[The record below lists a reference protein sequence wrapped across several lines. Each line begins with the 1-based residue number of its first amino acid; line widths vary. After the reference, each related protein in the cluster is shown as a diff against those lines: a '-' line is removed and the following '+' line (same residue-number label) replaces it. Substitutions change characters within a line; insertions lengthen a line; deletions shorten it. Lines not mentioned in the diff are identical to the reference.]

1 MRPRWN
7 YVACQWLVDG
17 LLYLWNARIVLSL
30 TYSQPPWRPG
40 YSESSTLPLLTRRTQ
55 HLPTRKTQYSM
66 HHDVVAGAITE
77 SLTTIAKTT
86 KPIPIFTL
94 VDASLALPLQLETT
108 HRRHFWHRR
117 WVFGNQH
124 HMCCVVCTTG
134 HWAFTHLKVIRMFAI
149 YYDMNLYLHYAQ
161 DPRLLRTTHLMVAPQ
176 SYHFP
181 GHATFISTL

>member
-1 MRPRWN
+1 MELCRMPVVGRW
-7 YVACQWLVDG
+7 AS
-17 LLYLWNARIVLSL
+17 LSL
-30 TYSQPPWRPG
+30 KCSHRLEPHLFPTVTFPNPG
-40 YSESSTLPLLTRRTQ
+40 YSESSTFKLPLLTRRTQ

-117 WVFGNQH
+117 
-124 HMCCVVCTTG
+124 
-134 HWAFTHLKVIRMFAI
+134 
-149 YYDMNLYLHYAQ
+149 
-161 DPRLLRTTHLMVAPQ
+161 
-176 SYHFP
+176 
-181 GHATFISTL
+181 